1 MCKSGQLDYVV
12 LLMARCACY
21 RKQKKRFAHL
31 KALREFNLAV
41 CTLTWELLLIKQEK
55 LLSSA
60 KSLFQCVW
68 NFVQVNLELTRLSN
82 CNIGVKVIIRAVIIS
97 YKFNPLDL
105 DLRLLEKIEKNN
117 VNKFYKSGWYPECA
131 TWWLCF
137 NRNDENAK
145 WCYDIISLLYNINY
159 NNPVYT

>member
-1 MCKSGQLDYVV
+1 M
-12 LLMARCACY
+12 
-21 RKQKKRFAHL
+21 

-41 CTLTWELLLIKQEK
+41 CILTWELLLIKQEK

-82 CNIGVKVIIRAVIIS
+82 WNIGVKVIIRAAVINS

-105 DLRLLEKIEKNN
+105 DLSLLEINN
-117 VNKFYKSGWYPECA
+117 DN
-131 TWWLCF
+131 L
-137 NRNDENAK
+137 
-145 WCYDIISLLYNINY
+145 III
-159 NNPVYT
+159 